1 MWIYKKRS
9 NKQAAIEAVQK
20 SVPVLTLICRLI
32 LGLVFVFSGFV
43 KVIDPL
49 GLTYKIEDYLTAF
62 GGFFSN
68 FSFLALPLGVA
79 LPVLELVIGL
89 NLLFKIKYRLT
100 SILAMFFMLVMTPL
114 TLYIA
119 LYNPVTD
126 CGCFGDALVITNWQT
141 FFKNVVLIILAFILL
156 INTSQHKPMFLARI
170 EWAIVTFFVGIGVAL
185 AVCSYNHL
193 PLIDFRP
200 YKIGVNIPE
209 AMMVPEDAA
218 ADVYATTFIYEKE
231 GVKKE
236 FTLEN
241 YPKNDSTWTF
251 VDQKTV
257 LVSTG
262 YKAPIH
268 DFSIVNAAFD
278 DITEEVIYN
287 PGATYLLVMYDL
299 NKASEEGAI
308 IAEKFYQQY
317 KNSTTRFYALTAS
330 GDDDVKAFVAKTKVT
345 YPFCKTD
352 PITLKTMIRANPG
365 LILIKNGTITGKWHW
380 RDIE

>member
-1 MWIYKKRS
+1 
-9 NKQAAIEAVQK
+9 
-20 SVPVLTLICRLI
+20 
-32 LGLVFVFSGFV
+32 
-43 KVIDPL
+43 
-49 GLTYKIEDYLTAF
+49 
-62 GGFFSN
+62 
-68 FSFLALPLGVA
+68 
-79 LPVLELVIGL
+79 
-89 NLLFKIKYRLT
+89 
-100 SILAMFFMLVMTPL
+100 
-114 TLYIA
+114 
-119 LYNPVTD
+119 
-126 CGCFGDALVITNWQT
+126 
-141 FFKNVVLIILAFILL
+141 
-156 INTSQHKPMFLARI
+156 MFLSRI

-299 NKASEEGAI
+299 NKASEEGAK

-365 LILIKNGTITGKWHW
+365 LILIKNGTIAGKWHW

>member
-1 MWIYKKRS
+1 
-9 NKQAAIEAVQK
+9 
-20 SVPVLTLICRLI
+20 
-32 LGLVFVFSGFV
+32 
-43 KVIDPL
+43 
-49 GLTYKIEDYLTAF
+49 
-62 GGFFSN
+62 
-68 FSFLALPLGVA
+68 
-79 LPVLELVIGL
+79 
-89 NLLFKIKYRLT
+89 
-100 SILAMFFMLVMTPL
+100 
-114 TLYIA
+114 
-119 LYNPVTD
+119 
-126 CGCFGDALVITNWQT
+126 
-141 FFKNVVLIILAFILL
+141 
-156 INTSQHKPMFLARI
+156 MFLARI
-170 EWAIVTFFVGIGVAL
+170 EWAIVTFFVGIGISL
-185 AVCSYNHL
+185 AVYSYNHL

-209 AMMVPEDAA
+209 AMMVPDDAA
-218 ADVYATTFIYEKE
+218 ADVYATTFIYEKG
-231 GVKKE
+231 GVQKE

-299 NKASEEGAI
+299 NKASEEGAL
-308 IAEKFYQQY
+308 IAEKFYQKY

-330 GDDDVKAFVAKTKVT
+330 GDDEVKSFVDKTKVT